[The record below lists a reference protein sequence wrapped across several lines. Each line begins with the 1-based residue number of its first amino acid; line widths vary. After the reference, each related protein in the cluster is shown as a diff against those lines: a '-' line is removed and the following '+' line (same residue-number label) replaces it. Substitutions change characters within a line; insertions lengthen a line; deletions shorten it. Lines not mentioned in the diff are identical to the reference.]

1 MEMEMEENM
10 KEETEMLIMAPFL
23 RYGRG
28 DGNANHDTLFT
39 ICHREFGERMDLCD
53 RIIIY

>member
-1 MEMEMEENM
+1 MEMEENM

-28 DGNANHDTLFT
+28 DRNANHDTLFT
-39 ICHREFGERMDLCD
+39 ICYKEFDERMDLCD